1 MSNEWPTVP
10 TAAGTFSPLRTALG
24 LDEHGYS
31 SSVIERIVT
40 ATARFSSSRDATDA
54 VQMSGITISESQVR
68 RLAHEVGA
76 ELIEQRDRKVIE
88 HRRRQLPARV
98 AVIPEAVVVEVDG
111 GRIRTR
117 VSNAGPGVHEAQNKE
132 DKVACLATL
141 TSSTFAE
148 DPQPEPPN
156 SFQCPRRVKRV
167 VTQMKGQAGEANPQ
181 EIPDEPVDPEV
192 KRVEAEATGRWSPE
206 RLVRT
211 CVASL
216 EASSSFGPMMAAEA
230 YQRRFYEAPHRA
242 FVADGMAYNWS
253 IHEGYFRDYEPIVDF
268 LHVLCYVYASARA
281 VSADESSAWS
291 QYLVWLRACWQ
302 GRAGEVL
309 GELDEWQ
316 ERLGEPPPGEPKSAE
331 DRRDPRRS
339 VCEARSYLRNNQERM
354 AYPRYR
360 RAGLPTTSSLVE
372 SLVGEF
378 NARVKDKRKH
388 WTRPQGA
395 ESILQLRAAVLSGDD
410 RLSRFFA
417 DRPGNPFRKK
427 RRGRE
432 ESAAQTAA

>member
-1 MSNEWPTVP
+1 M
-10 TAAGTFSPLRTALG
+10 G

-40 ATARFSSSRDATDA
+40 ATARFASFRDATYA
-54 VQMSGITISESQVR
+54 VQMSGVDISASQVR
-68 RLAHEVGA
+68 RLAHEVGR
-76 ELIEQRDRKVIE
+76 ELIAARDRKVVE

-98 AVIPEAVVVEVDG
+98 EVIPRAVVVEVDG
-111 GRIRTR
+111 GRMRTR
-117 VSNAGPGVHEAQNKE
+117 AANAAPGVHEAQNKE
-132 DKVACLATL
+132 DKIACLAAL
-141 TSSTFAE
+141 ESRTFSC
-148 DPQPEPPN
+148 DPQPEPPA
-156 SFQCPRRVKRV
+156 SFRCPRRVQRLV
-167 VTQMKGQAGEANPQ
+167 AQMKGQAGEANAQ
-181 EIPDEPVDPEV
+181 EIPEETAEAVAPLTA
-192 KRVEAEATGRWSPE
+192 AEATDRWSPE

-230 YQRRFYEAPHRA
+230 QERRFYEAPGRA
-242 FVADGMAYNWS
+242 FVADGLAYNWS
-253 IHEGYFRDYEPIVDF
+253 IHAGYFRDFEPIVDF
-268 LHVLCYVYASARA
+268 LHVLCYVYACGRA
-281 VSADESSAWS
+281 VSPDESSGWS
-291 QYLVWLRACWQ
+291 QYLAWMRACWQ
-302 GRAGEVL
+302 GRAEEVL
-309 GELDEWQ
+309 RELDVWQ
-316 ERLGEPPPGEPKSAE
+316 VRLGEPPPGEPMSAE
-331 DRRDPRRS
+331 DRRDPRRL
-339 VCEARSYLRNNQERM
+339 VADARSYLRNNQGRM

-360 RAGLPTTSSLVE
+360 CAGLPTTSSLVE

-388 WTRPQGA
+388 WTRPHGA

-427 RRGRE
+427 RRVGG